1 MNKIVTFGEILS
13 RLSTEQ
19 GQRLASATQLRLHFG
34 GAEAN
39 VAVSLAQYGH
49 QTAVVSRL
57 PENMLSDHVVHYL
70 KSMNVNTDL
79 IDFGGERLG
88 SYYLEV
94 GAGNRG
100 SKVVYDRKHSSFSQL
115 TETMLDYDRIL
126 ESTSFIHVTGI
137 TMALSIEMVDIVE
150 NLFKEAKKR
159 GIQISFDFNYRSK
172 LWSQAEAGSAFKRLL
187 PYIDICSCAELDLV
201 DLLGYPKLDQTLD
214 YQEKLISYYKQ
225 LTNDYPNLK
234 LCISTKRNNISA
246 THNTLKG
253 YLYADDT
260 LYQSK
265 TYDIDHIIDRV
276 GGGDAF
282 VAGILHGYINEWS
295 LDAIVSFA
303 TAASV
308 LKHTI
313 SGDANLVT
321 EAEVMEMIKS
331 GNQIAR

>member
-1 MNKIVTFGEILS
+1 MNKIITFGEILS

-19 GQRLASATQLRLHFG
+19 GQRLANTTQLRLHFG

-39 VAVSLAQYGH
+39 VAASLAQYGH
-49 QTAVVSRL
+49 RTAMVSRL
-57 PENMLSDHVVHYL
+57 PANMLSDHVINYL

-79 IDFGGERLG
+79 IAFGGDRLG

-94 GAGNRG
+94 GVGNRG

-115 TETMLDYDRIL
+115 NETMLDYERIL
-126 ESTSFIHVTGI
+126 KDATLIHVTGI
-137 TMALSIEMVDIVE
+137 TTALSIEMVDIVE
-150 NLFKEAKKR
+150 NLFKEAKNR
-159 GIQISFDFNYRSK
+159 GILISFDFNYRTK
-172 LWSQAEAGSAFKRLL
+172 LWSQKEAGLAFRRLL
-187 PYIDICSCAELDLV
+187 PYIDICSCAELDMIH
-201 DLLGYPKLDQTLD
+201 LLGYPELDQELN
-214 YQEKLISYYKQ
+214 YEKRLAVHYKQ
-225 LTNDYPNLK
+225 LKNDYPNLK

-246 THNTLKG
+246 THNALKG

-282 VAGILHGYINEWS
+282 VAGILHGYINEWKF
-295 LDAIVSFA
+295 DRIISFA

-313 SGDANLVT
+313 LGDANLVT
-321 EAEVMEMIKS
+321 EAEVMEMIKG
-331 GNQIAR
+331 GNQISR